1 MADSVKKC
9 VMVID
14 SNLPVGIIANTS
26 AILGVTL
33 GKQVPEQV
41 GPDVLDASQKTHL
54 GIISIPVAMLK
65 GDQDS
70 LKKLREK
77 LYNEEFSELIAV
89 DSSDVAQCCN
99 IYDEYVAKAAF
110 VPEENHTYFGV
121 AIYGDK
127 KKVNKLTGFLPLLR

>member
-1 MADSVKKC
+1 MSDSVKKC

-77 LYNEEFSELIAV
+77 LYNEEFRELIAV
-89 DSSDVAQCCN
+89 DFSDVAQCCN

-110 VPEENHTYFGV
+110 
-121 AIYGDK
+121 ILK
-127 KKVNKLTGFLPLLR
+127 KIILILVLLFTVTRKSE

>member
-14 SNLPVGIIANTS
+14 SNLPVGIIVNTS
-26 AILGVTL
+26 AIIGITL
-33 GKQVPEQV
+33 GKKVPEQV
-41 GPDVLDASQKTHL
+41 CPDVLDASQKTHL

-89 DSSDVAQCCN
+89 DFSDVAQCCN